1 VYLTYPSKCQ
11 VRVSVDAWA
20 KLSQCRIGG
29 KLLLDVFLRARLY
42 VFGGKV
48 PWLRLEIN
56 GKFKQF
62 YREPV
67 IAPNPARSM
76 GHTPLGHVVIA
87 LFEAYDQLSE

>member
-1 VYLTYPSKCQ
+1 
-11 VRVSVDAWA
+11 
-20 KLSQCRIGG
+20 
-29 KLLLDVFLRARLY
+29 
-42 VFGGKV
+42 V

-76 GHTPLGHVVIA
+76 GHTPQEHVVIA
-87 LFEAYDQLSE
+87 LFEAYDQLLE